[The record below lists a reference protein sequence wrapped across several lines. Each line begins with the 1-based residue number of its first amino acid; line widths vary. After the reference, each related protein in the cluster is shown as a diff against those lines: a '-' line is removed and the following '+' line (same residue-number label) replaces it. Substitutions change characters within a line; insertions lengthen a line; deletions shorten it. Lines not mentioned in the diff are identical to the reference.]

1 MNKKKFVYALY
12 DFAGILM
19 ASVIT
24 VALIFAFLFKISVVN
39 GDSMVRTLLDGDR
52 LIITARDYN
61 IEQGDIVII
70 SQPNTYE
77 KVLIKRVIA
86 KGGQTVD
93 IDVDEGAVY
102 VDGEKLDEPYL
113 SVKTKRLGD
122 GFTYP
127 VTVPEG
133 KLFVMGDN
141 RNVSADSRY
150 AGIGF
155 IDERYVVGEAI
166 YRIGDTKL
174 LKSE

>member
-1 MNKKKFVYALY
+1 MSKEKIISGIY

-24 VALIFAFLFKISVVN
+24 VAFIFAFLFKISVVN
-39 GDSMVRTLLDGDR
+39 GDSMVKTLLDGDR
-52 LIITARDYN
+52 LVITARDYN
-61 IEQGDIVII
+61 IEQGDIIII

-93 IDVDEGAVY
+93 IDTNKGVVY
-102 VDGEKLDEPYL
+102 VDGEELSEPYL
-113 SVKTKRLGD
+113 SVRTKKLGD

-166 YRIGDTKL
+166 YRIGDNKL

>member
-1 MNKKKFVYALY
+1 MIKTKAVRTIY

-24 VALIFAFLFKISVVN
+24 VTVIFTFFFKISVVN
-39 GDSMVRTLLDGDR
+39 GDSMLNTLRNGDR
-52 LIITARDYN
+52 LVITARDYN

-93 IDVDEGAVY
+93 IDTVKGIVR
-102 VDGEKLDEPYL
+102 VDGEVLDEPYL
-113 SVKTKRLGD
+113 DVKTRTLGD

-141 RNVSADSRY
+141 RNESADSRY
-150 AGIGF
+150 RGIGF
-155 IDERYVVGEAI
+155 IDERYIVGEAI
-166 YRIGDTKL
+166 YRIGDTGL